1 MKKLFFIAAIAG
13 AALVSCTKN
22 EVAESVNEQQEISFA
37 APVISPSTKVT
48 EVADNYSTDLTFSV
62 WAHYYDQTEDNS
74 VYTSFDEGEVYM
86 NEVVVEHD
94 ATIAGWKNKTTTYYW
109 PKNGSLTFI
118 AYSPSSVA
126 TYADV
131 DANGIKFTD
140 YVVGAP
146 STQVD
151 LLYSERAYNKT
162 AVDRTTAQAAP
173 YASVEVN
180 FKHAL
185 SSILF
190 KVKAHADYAG
200 TVLTVK
206 KIEVLNAYSTGDF
219 TQGLADQN
227 GATTGQK
234 LTIDGVETQTAA
246 AWSDYATE
254 TTYTAYESAT
264 GIVLSHTN
272 AVYTHNTTATATDNT
287 TDLILLPQDLYHDY
301 EEADDTEVTIKV
313 TYTLKNKDMGEAIE
327 QVAEVSLATGNAGGY
342 FSDGKNSI
350 SAWEM
355 GKKYTYT
362 IEVGLD
368 EIYFDPRVDVWTPVE
383 VQPNIPIN

>member
-22 EVAESVNEQQEISFA
+22 EVAPSVNEQQEISFA
-37 APVISPSTKVT
+37 APVISTSTKVT
-48 EVADNYSTDLTFSV
+48 EVANNYDTDLTFSV
-62 WAHYYDQTEDNS
+62 WAHYYDQANDGS
-74 VYTSFDEGEVYM
+74 VYTNFADGEVYM
-86 NEVVVEHD
+86 NEVPVKYDD
-94 ATIAGWKNKTTTYYW
+94 ALKGWKNEATTYYW

-118 AYSPSSVA
+118 AYSPSAVA
-126 TYADV
+126 SNADV

-146 STQVD
+146 ANQVD

-162 AVDRTTAQAAP
+162 AVDRATASANP
-173 YASVEVN
+173 YAGVQIN

-219 TQGLADQN
+219 TQGLADQD

-234 LTIDGVETQTAA
+234 VTINEVETQTKAE
-246 AWSDYATE
+246 WSDYATE
-254 TTYTAYESAT
+254 TIYTAYESTT

-272 AVYTHNTTATATDNT
+272 AVYTHNATATATTNT
-287 TDLILLPQDLYHDY
+287 TDLILLPQDLKHTTTTKD
-301 EEADDTEVTIKV
+301 VTIKV
-313 TYTLKNKDMGEAIE
+313 TYTLENGDTEAPIE
-327 QVAEVSLATGNAGGY
+327 QVAEVSLVTGNANDY
-342 FSDGKNSI
+342 FTDGTNKI

-355 GKKYTYT
+355 GKRYTYT
-362 IEVGLD
+362 IEVGLN
-368 EIYFDPRVDVWTPVE
+368 EIYFDPSVEAWTPVG

>member
-1 MKKLFFIAAIAG
+1 MKRFFFIAAIAG

-22 EVAESVNEQQEISFA
+22 EVAPSVNEQQEISFA

-62 WAHYYDQTEDNS
+62 WAHYYDQTTDGA
-74 VYTSFDEGEVYM
+74 VYTNFAGGEVYM
-86 NEVVVEHD
+86 NEVPVKYD
-94 ATIAGWKNKTTTYYW
+94 GTIKGWKNETTTYYW
-109 PKNGSLTFI
+109 PKNGSLTFV
-118 AYSPSSVA
+118 AYSPSAVA
-126 TYADV
+126 DYADV
-131 DANGIKFTD
+131 DANGIKFD
-140 YVVGAP
+140 NYAVGAP
-146 STQVD
+146 ANQVD
-151 LLYSERAYNKT
+151 LLFSERAYDKT
-162 AVDRTTAQAAP
+162 SVDRATAAAAP
-173 YASVEVN
+173 YAGVQIN

-190 KVKAHADYAG
+190 RVKAHEEYPG

-227 GATTGQK
+227 GATT
-234 LTIDGVETQTAA
+234 TAA
-246 AWSDYATE
+246 AWSDHATE
-254 TTYTAYESAT
+254 TTYTAYENAT
-264 GIVLSHTN
+264 GIVLSHED

-301 EEADDTEVTIKV
+301 EEADDTEVTIRV

-327 QVAEVSLATGNAGGY
+327 QVAEVSLVTGNAGDY
-342 FSDGKNSI
+342 FTDGKNDI

-362 IEVGLD
+362 IEVGLN
-368 EIYFDPRVDVWTPVE
+368 EIYFDPRVEAWTPVE
-383 VQPNIPIN
+383 VKPNIPIN

>member
-1 MKKLFFIAAIAG
+1 MKRFFFIAAIAG

-22 EVAESVNEQQEISFA
+22 EVAPSVNEQQEISFA

-74 VYTSFDEGEVYM
+74 VYTSFAEGEIYM

-126 TYADV
+126 AYADV
-131 DANGIKFTD
+131 DENGIKFTD
-140 YVVGAP
+140 YVVGTP
-146 STQVD
+146 EDQVD
-151 LLYSERAYNKT
+151 LLFSERAYNKT
-162 AVDRTTAQAAP
+162 SVDRTTDEADP
-173 YASVEVN
+173 YAGVQIN

-190 KVKAHADYAG
+190 RVKAHEEYPG

-234 LTIDGVETQTAA
+234 VTIDGVETQTAA

-254 TTYTAYESAT
+254 TPYTAYESAT

-272 AVYTHNTTATATDNT
+272 AVYTHNANATATTNT
-287 TDLILLPQDLYHDY
+287 TDLILLPQDLKHTTTTKD
-301 EEADDTEVTIKV
+301 VTIKV
-313 TYTLKNKDMGEAIE
+313 TYTLENEDMEAPIQ
-327 QVAEVSLATGNAGGY
+327 QVAEVSLVTGYEGGY
-342 FSDGKNSI
+342 FTDGTNNI

-362 IEVGLD
+362 IEVGLN
-368 EIYFDPRVDVWTPVE
+368 EIYFDPRVEAWTPVE
-383 VQPNIPIN
+383 VTPNIPIN

>member
-1 MKKLFFIAAIAG
+1 MKRFFFIAAIAG

-22 EVAESVNEQQEISFA
+22 EVAPSVNEQQEISFA
-37 APVISPSTKVT
+37 APVISPSTKVA
-48 EVADNYSTDLTFSV
+48 EVANDYSRDLTFSV
-62 WAHYYDQTEDNS
+62 WAHYYDKTEDNS
-74 VYTSFDEGEVYM
+74 VYTTFAEGEVYM

-118 AYSPSSVA
+118 AYSPSEGEDED
-126 TYADV
+126 YADV
-131 DANGIKFTD
+131 DANGIKFTN
-140 YVVGAP
+140 YVVGTP
-146 STQVD
+146 EDQVD
-151 LLYSERAYNKT
+151 LLFSERAYNRT
-162 AVDRTTAQAAP
+162 SVDRTTDEAAP
-173 YASVEVN
+173 YAGVQIN

-190 KVKAHADYAG
+190 RVKAHEEYPG
-200 TVLTVK
+200 TTLTVK

-234 LTIDGVETQTAA
+234 VTIDGVETQTAA
-246 AWSDYATE
+246 AWSGHDAE
-254 TTYTAYESAT
+254 TPYIAYENKT

-272 AVYTHNTTATATDNT
+272 AVYVHNSAAKATDNT
-287 TDLILLPQDLYHDY
+287 TDLILLPQDLKHTTTTKD
-301 EEADDTEVTIKV
+301 VTIKV
-313 TYTLKNKDMGEAIE
+313 TYTLQNTDMTAPIE

-342 FSDGKNSI
+342 FTDGTDSI

-362 IEVGLD
+362 IEVGLN
-368 EIYFDPRVDVWTPVE
+368 EIYFDPRVEAWTPVE
-383 VQPNIPIN
+383 VKPNIPIN